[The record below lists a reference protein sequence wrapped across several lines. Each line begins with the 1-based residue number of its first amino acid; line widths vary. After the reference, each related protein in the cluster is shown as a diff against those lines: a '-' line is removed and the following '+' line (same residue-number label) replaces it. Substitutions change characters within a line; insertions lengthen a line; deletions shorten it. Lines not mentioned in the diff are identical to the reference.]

1 MKDTLVVGV
10 LNTGNLGDDLIYEM
24 VFETCK
30 RATHKEP
37 LTLNIGNTKSKED
50 SEKIGK
56 KKILLKKLKTK
67 CSYLSFYKKYVEIKR
82 LRTLNRMLN
91 GFDFSMI
98 DTIVFAGGQLLFDY
112 FIPLIEVIVRRAE
125 SNSVKV
131 ILNACGVGP
140 VSEENAKKL
149 RYIVESPAVEM
160 ITLRESPQLLL
171 SVIGPVK
178 RTDIRRVNDPALQ
191 CASQYTFSSNDTKKV
206 GIGLIDPIILRKH
219 DLKISKSEYEAIIR
233 KIVSYCDEKNLSYE
247 FFCTGDKRDYT
258 FICETQKIMYPDS
271 VVADRPESVEALL
284 QLISRYSSIIS
295 FRLHSHIIAASCSVP
310 SFALVWDKKVEEF
323 FKGTGREDDCFDLT
337 KGEASDTIE
346 QKLDRFFHEK
356 YSCDLE
362 KFENAGDALYEKLTI
377 GKETQT

>member
-30 RATHKEP
+30 RAAHKEP
-37 LTLNIGNTKSKED
+37 LTLNIGNTKSGED
-50 SEKIGK
+50 SEKSGK
-56 KKILLKKLKTK
+56 KKILLKNLKTR
-67 CSYLSFYKKYVEIKR
+67 CSCFSFYKKYVEKKR

-125 SNSVKV
+125 NNSVKV

-140 VSEENAKKL
+140 ISKGNAKKM

-171 SVIGPVK
+171 SVVGPVK
-178 RTDIRRVNDPALQ
+178 RSDIQRVNDPALL
-191 CASQYTFSSNDTKKV
+191 CASQYAFSSNKQKKI

-219 DLKISKSEYEAIIR
+219 DLKISKSEYKAIIK
-233 KIVSYCDEKNLSYE
+233 KIVSYCDEKSLPYE
-247 FFCTGDKRDYT
+247 FFCTGDKRDYA
-258 FICETQKIMYPDS
+258 FLCETQKNMYPNS
-271 VVADRPESVEALL
+271 VVANCPENVEALL
-284 QLISRYSSIIS
+284 QLISQYSSIIS
-295 FRLHSHIIAASCSVP
+295 FRLHSHIVAASCGVP

-323 FKGTGREDDCFDLT
+323 FKGIGRENDCFDLI
-337 KGEASDTIE
+337 KGETLDTIE
-346 QKLDRFFHEK
+346 QKLDGFFHEK

-362 KFENAGDALYEKLTI
+362 KFENAGDVLYKKLTL